1 MHVYTSRIGRSL
13 LRISKLRLVFE
24 ISSFNIDSVGFL
36 DLQLTLFQNY
46 SFVLLVSP
54 PVHEKDLGMSLW
66 TRGNKETM
74 NGGTFAVEPK
84 GLIAGQLDHPN

>member
-54 PVHEKDLGMSLW
+54 PVRQKDLGITGIPPKNTSLPKN
-66 TRGNKETM
+66 TPLL
-74 NGGTFAVEPK
+74 GT
-84 GLIAGQLDHPN
+84 IGQ